1 MLRSFVIAI
10 VILALLT
17 GAAAVFLWPL
27 RVVSALTS
35 RKGYSLRVDIAYGAL
50 PAQRLDVYM
59 PDDAKTDSPVLLF
72 IHGGGWAIGDKNEY
86 RFVAQ
91 AFAPVGVIVVIP
103 DYRLHPDV
111 VFPEFV
117 RDGAAAVAWT
127 SRNLAGHPLFLT
139 GHSAGAHI
147 AALLNLDERYL
158 DEAGVPR
165 GAVAGIIGLSG
176 PYDFLPLTEDRLKR
190 IFPEASRDESQPI
203 RFVDGTEA
211 PMLLITGDAD
221 RTVRPGNTTRL
232 AAAIEAK
239 GGKAVVK
246 IYPGVR
252 HLGTMMALARILP
265 YFKPPVRR
273 DIRAFIAE
281 TLAR

>member
-1 MLRSFVIAI
+1 MLRSFIIAI

-17 GAAAVFLWPL
+17 SAAVVFLWPL

-35 RKGYSLRVDIAYGAL
+35 RKGYSLRADIAYGTL
-50 PAQRLDVYM
+50 PAQHLDVNT
-59 PDDAKTDSPVLLF
+59 PDSAASDAPAIIF
-72 IHGGGWAIGDKNEY
+72 IHGGGWAIGDKDEY
-86 RFVAQ
+86 RFIAQ
-91 AFAPVGVIVVIP
+91 AFASAGMIVVIP
-103 DYRLHPDV
+103 SYRLHPDV

-127 SRNLAGHPLFLT
+127 ARNLAGHPIFLL

-158 DEAGVPR
+158 DDLGVPR
-165 GAVAGIIGLSG
+165 GAVAGMIGLSG
-176 PYDFLPLTEDRLKR
+176 PYDFLPLTEDRHKR
-190 IFPEASRDESQPI
+190 IFPESSRDDSQPI
-203 RFVDGTEA
+203 HFVDGTEP

-221 RTVRPGNTTRL
+221 TTVRSGNTTRL
-232 AAAIEAK
+232 AATVVAK
-239 GGKAVVK
+239 GGRATVK
-246 IYPGVR
+246 IYPGVG
-252 HLGTMMALARILP
+252 HLSTMMALAKVLP

-281 TLAR
+281 VRGR